1 MAGIDPYAP
10 CPCGSGQKFKW
21 CCQKMEAYADRAQRL
36 LQTGQTQ
43 AAIDALDEGLR
54 KEPANAW
61 LLIRKSLVLVREGKA
76 DEAKAA
82 LRQLLQRQ
90 PQHVAGNAL
99 LVRAVLESEGPL
111 AGIAELQHAL
121 TTVSEA
127 DRPGLA
133 SMIAITG
140 SLLARLGHYPAALAH
155 LRLAREFIEGSGQ
168 EDRLSQTE
176 DSILGNPSVLPWLK
190 DRYRLSPAPAGLD
203 AERSRRFAEAI
214 GWAGEGLWSSA
225 ASAFEALSGD
235 LPGPEAERNAGLC
248 RLWMADDPGA
258 IGALRRAS
266 RKLGTAAEAVDLEA
280 LCQLISP
287 AGPDDKVDLVQ
298 LIWPVRDRAAL
309 LAALRAVGDIA
320 EEGPAP
326 IDADDPDSPEVEWFA
341 LLDRPALPAGKG
353 ANLKPDDMPRVVG
366 RVAVGS
372 QITALEAHD
381 DGKLDALASRFTGL
395 AGSSVPPAHPKTKTV
410 GQVSRISL
418 AFSFE
423 WYPPEGI
430 DPNEYRRL
438 TDEEQS
444 RIIREVW
451 PETKLPYLNNR
462 TPRQAAAAGDAVV
475 PLRAAL
481 CQFEW
486 QQEASRSPVDL
497 AALRASLGVPAEPE
511 IDPATVDPAALPLPR
526 FAYVAAERL
535 DDETLL
541 AFAQIARE
549 MMLAGPLERADR
561 ALAARPALIESGR
574 VPALTVFSGLALAAA
589 GRHAFD
595 EASRWVQEGRK
606 VEPAADRPRTAP
618 AWDLLDV
625 RIRAR
630 HEEPEAW
637 VPELAIVLE
646 RYRDN
651 QAASQ
656 TLMLSLLEMGLLRMV
671 PNPDNPQELMIDP
684 RPLQVLLSEYGPRV
698 TTASGELGISA
709 TKGGIWTP
717 GSEAGAPGGG
727 GIWTPGSGA
736 APASGGPDKP
746 KLIIPGR

>member
-36 LQTGQTQ
+36 LQSGQTQ
-43 AAIDALDEGLR
+43 AAIDALDEGLI

-61 LLIRKSLVLVREGKA
+61 LLIRKSLVLVREGRPE
-76 DEAKAA
+76 EAQAT

-99 LVRAVLESEGPL
+99 LVRCVLESEGPL
-111 AGIAELQHAL
+111 AGIAELQRAL
-121 TTVSEA
+121 TTVGQA

-133 SMIAITG
+133 GMIGITG

-155 LRLAREFIEGSGQ
+155 LSLARRLTSEPGQ
-168 EDRLSQTE
+168 VDRLSSAE
-176 DSILGNPSVLPWLK
+176 DSILGNPGVLPWLK
-190 DRYRLSPAPAGLD
+190 TAYRLSPPPAGLD
-203 AERSRRFAEAI
+203 AETSRRFAEATA
-214 GWAGEGLWSSA
+214 WAESGLWSSA

-235 LPGPEAERNAGLC
+235 LPGPEADRNAGLC
-248 RLWMADDPGA
+248 RLWQADDPGA
-258 IGALRRAS
+258 IASLRRAI
-266 RKLGTAAEAVDLEA
+266 KVLGTTEDAVDLEA
-280 LCQLISP
+280 LCQLITP
-287 AGPDDKVDLVQ
+287 AGPDDRVELVQ
-298 LIWPVRDRAAL
+298 LIWPLRDRDAL
-309 LAALRAVGDIA
+309 LATLRAQKDVA
-320 EEGPAP
+320 EEEPGP
-326 IDADDPDSPEVEWFA
+326 IDPDDPESPEVQWFA
-341 LLDRPALPAGKG
+341 LLDRPALPAEKRTD
-353 ANLKPDDMPRVVG
+353 LKPSDMPRVVG

-372 QITALEAHD
+372 QIVALEAHD
-381 DGKLDALASRFTGL
+381 GGGLDALAARLTGL
-395 AGSSVPPAHPKTKTV
+395 AGSAVPPAHPKTKTV
-410 GQVSRISL
+410 GEVSRVAL

-451 PETKLPYLNNR
+451 PETKLPYLGGR

-475 PLRAAL
+475 PLRAAC

-486 QQEASRSPVDL
+486 QQQGSRSPVDI
-497 AALRASLGVPAEPE
+497 AALRAMLGIPPEPE
-511 IDPATVDPAALPLPR
+511 VDPTSVDPATLPLAR
-526 FAYVAAERL
+526 FAYVPADRL

-541 AFAQIARE
+541 AFAQVARE
-549 MMLAGPLERADR
+549 MMLVGPLERADR
-561 ALAARPALIESGR
+561 ALAARPHLIESGKI
-574 VPALTVFSGLALAAA
+574 PALAVFSSLALNAA
-589 GRHAFD
+589 GRHEFD
-595 EASRWVQEGRK
+595 EAFRWVEEGRR

-618 AWDLLDV
+618 AWDLLEI

-630 HEEPEAW
+630 REDPEAW
-637 VPELAIVLE
+637 VPELAVVLE

-651 QAASQ
+651 AEASQ
-656 TLMLSLLEMGLLRMV
+656 ALMLSLLEMGLLRMA
-671 PNPDNPQELMIDP
+671 PNPDNPQEMMIDP
-684 RPLQVLLSEYGPRV
+684 RPLQMILSEFGPRV

-717 GSEAGAPGGG
+717 GAEAGGSSGGL
-727 GIWTPGSGA
+727 WTPGSASPA
-736 APASGGPDKP
+736 APGGPDKP

>member
-43 AAIDALDEGLR
+43 GAIDALDEGLR

-61 LLIRKSLVLVREGKA
+61 LLIRKALILVREGQPA
-76 DEAKAA
+76 GAQAT

-99 LVRAVLESEGPL
+99 LVRCVLESEGPL
-111 AGIAELQHAL
+111 AGIAELQRAM

-133 SMIAITG
+133 SMIGITG
-140 SLLARLGHYPAALAH
+140 SLLARLGHYPSALAH
-155 LRLAREFIEGSGQ
+155 LSLARKLTAQQGQ
-168 EDRLSQTE
+168 DDRLSSAE

-203 AERSRRFAEAI
+203 SERSRRFTEAI
-214 GWAGEGLWSSA
+214 GWAESGLWSSA
-225 ASAFEALSGD
+225 ASAFESLSAD
-235 LPGPEAERNAGLC
+235 AKGPEADCNAGIC
-248 RLWMADDPGA
+248 RLWLADDPGA
-258 IGALRRAS
+258 IASLRRAE
-266 RKLGTAAEAVDLEA
+266 KALGTTEQAVDLEA
-280 LCQLISP
+280 LCQLITP
-287 AGPDDKVDLVQ
+287 AGPDDRVELVQ
-298 LIWPVRDRAAL
+298 LIWPLRDREGL
-309 LAALRAVGDIA
+309 LSTLRSQKDVV
-320 EEGPAP
+320 EEEPAP
-326 IDADDPDSPEVEWFA
+326 IDPDDPESPEVQWFA
-341 LLDRPALPAGKG
+341 LLDRPALSPDKRTD
-353 ANLKPDDMPRVVG
+353 LKPSDMPRVVG

-372 QITALEAHD
+372 QIVALEAHD
-381 DGKLDALASRFTGL
+381 GGGLDALAARLTGL
-395 AGSSVPPAHPKTKTV
+395 AGSAVPPAHPKTKTV
-410 GQVSRISL
+410 GEVSRVAL
-418 AFSFE
+418 TFSFE

-438 TDEEQS
+438 TDEEQA

-451 PETKLPYLNNR
+451 PETKLPYLGGR
-462 TPRQAAAAGDAVV
+462 TPRQAAKTGDAVV

-486 QQEASRSPVDL
+486 QQEGSRSRVDL
-497 AALRASLGVPAEPE
+497 AALRASLGVPNEPE
-511 IDPATVDPAALPLPR
+511 VDPSTVDPDALPLPR
-526 FAYVAAERL
+526 FAYVPADRL
-535 DDETLL
+535 DDEKLIV
-541 AFAQIARE
+541 FARVARE
-549 MMLAGPLERADR
+549 MMLVGPLERADR
-561 ALAARPALIESGR
+561 ALAARPHLIESGK
-574 VPALTVFSGLALAAA
+574 VPALAVFSSLALAAA
-589 GRHAFD
+589 GRHEFDQAF
-595 EASRWVQEGRK
+595 RWVEEGRR
-606 VEPAADRPRTAP
+606 VEPASERPRTAP
-618 AWDLLDV
+618 AWDLLEV

-630 HEEPEAW
+630 NEDPEAW
-637 VPELAIVLE
+637 VPELAVVLE
-646 RYRDN
+646 RYREN
-651 QAASQ
+651 AAASQ

-717 GSEAGAPGGG
+717 DQQGGG
-727 GIWTPGSGA
+727 SAGGLWTPGSS
-736 APASGGPDKP
+736 APAASGGPDKP